1 MRIFSIAVFLLF
13 AAAPTA
19 ELPSPR
25 LDRITPLGGAAGSS
39 VEAEIVGA
47 DLEEADRMLFDHP
60 GIKAEHVKDRKFK
73 VSIAADVP
81 SGTYDARV
89 IGKYGVSSPRLFAV
103 SHDLVEVQ
111 EKEPNDDMATAQ
123 AVEVNSIVNGSSDQG
138 RDDVF
143 RLPAKKGQR
152 IVVECFA
159 QRLDAQLDGTLTL
172 TDKNGRQ
179 LAPRRGHLG
188 RDPPHRIVSPP

>member
-1 MRIFSIAVFLLF
+1 MRILSILVLLLF
-13 AAAPTA
+13 ATVANA

-25 LDRITPLGGAAGSS
+25 LDRITPLGAAAGSS
-39 VEAEIVGA
+39 VEVEIVGA

-81 SGTYDARV
+81 SGTYDAHV
-89 IGKYGVSSPRLFAV
+89 VGKYGGSSPRLFAV

-123 AVEVNSIVNGSSDQG
+123 AVEPTP
-138 RDDVF
+138 
-143 RLPAKKGQR
+143 PAT
-152 IVVECFA
+152 A
-159 QRLDAQLDGTLTL
+159 
-172 TDKNGRQ
+172 
-179 LAPRRGHLG
+179 
-188 RDPPHRIVSPP
+188 